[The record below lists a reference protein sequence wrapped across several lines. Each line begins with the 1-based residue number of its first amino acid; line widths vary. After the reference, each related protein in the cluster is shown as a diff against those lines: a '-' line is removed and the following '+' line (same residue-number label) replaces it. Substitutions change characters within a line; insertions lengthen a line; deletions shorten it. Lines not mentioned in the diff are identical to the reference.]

1 MKKFFLSLQCNSTN
15 FSDMKREYF
24 EIMNTEEEKITRS
37 KMLELL
43 TKRYG
48 IPEFDAKDILQDAWL
63 VLLEKLMVG
72 TLTEKPKN
80 LLAYMTSICINKAHE
95 YLRKRTYENL
105 ETSLDDESIL
115 PERLDLI
122 QKEIQ
127 SWIDFIEESEKA
139 QQRKMEAI
147 EQAIRTLNPRQRALL
162 EGYYYDK
169 RTMRELAQQLGYSSE
184 DVAKSTKNRIIKTIR
199 ETIKQQERAN
209 QSRLS
214 PAAFL
219 KVIVRDAQ
227 DLPEVGRKG
236 NILEHNAVAEQR
248 SNRRRRIACNATT
261 DTSHEEAHFGM
272 FGSELRKP
280 FHSAS

>member
-1 MKKFFLSLQCNSTN
+1 MKKFFLSLQGNSTN

-24 EIMNTEEEKITRS
+24 EIMNTEEEKLTRS

-169 RTMRELAQQLGYSSE
+169 RTMRELAQQLGYSNE

-219 KVIVRDAQ
+219 VIVRDAQ

-236 NILEHNAVAEQR
+236 NIFEHDAVAEQR
-248 SNRRRRIACNATT
+248 SNCQRCIAGDATT
-261 DTSHEEAHFGM
+261 DTRHEEAQFWM
-272 FGSELRKP
+272 FGSELCKP
-280 FHSAS
+280 LHSAS

>member
-1 MKKFFLSLQCNSTN
+1 
-15 FSDMKREYF
+15 MKREYF

-227 DLPEVGRKG
+227 DLPEVGWKG

-248 SNRRRRIACNATT
+248 SNRRGCVACNATT
-261 DTSHEEAHFGM
+261 DTRHKETHFRM
-272 FGSELRKP
+272 FGSELRKS

>member
-80 LLAYMTSICINKAHE
+80 LMAYMTSICINKAHE

-147 EQAIRTLNPRQRALL
+147 EQAIRTLNPRQ
-162 EGYYYDK
+162 
-169 RTMRELAQQLGYSSE
+169 
-184 DVAKSTKNRIIKTIR
+184 
-199 ETIKQQERAN
+199 
-209 QSRLS
+209 
-214 PAAFL
+214 
-219 KVIVRDAQ
+219 
-227 DLPEVGRKG
+227 
-236 NILEHNAVAEQR
+236 
-248 SNRRRRIACNATT
+248 
-261 DTSHEEAHFGM
+261 
-272 FGSELRKP
+272 
-280 FHSAS
+280 